1 MKIGIIQENFLVAD
15 FEGNAA
21 KIESQ
26 ILKIGS
32 EADFFITPE
41 MSLWGYPPQD
51 LLLLDEYIAES
62 QLVLEKLCQRLKNY
76 CFLVGLAVRK
86 NQGEELYNAMA
97 LCQDGELKKYFYK
110 CLLPNYDVFDEKRYF
125 EAGDFCDFFELQGKK
140 IGVGICED
148 ICYSKEYNLVKNYSD
163 KHLKKLKEHK
173 LDFILNPSCS
183 PYSQGKIKHRHRF
196 LKKVAQEFGCPV
208 LFVNQVGGQDS
219 LIFDGSSFVAE
230 PEKICTSLLSFQSE
244 SLLFLWIKNISK
256 NICLNI
262 ELERDSR
269 ILELPFLKN
278 DVYVLFFLGNKESKK
293 GLK

>member
-15 FEGNAA
+15 FAGNAA

-26 ILKIGS
+26 ILKVGS

-86 NQGEELYNAMA
+86 NQNEELYNAMA

-183 PYSQGKIKHRHRF
+183 P
-196 LKKVAQEFGCPV
+196 
-208 LFVNQVGGQDS
+208 
-219 LIFDGSSFVAE
+219 
-230 PEKICTSLLSFQSE
+230 
-244 SLLFLWIKNISK
+244 
-256 NICLNI
+256 
-262 ELERDSR
+262 
-269 ILELPFLKN
+269 
-278 DVYVLFFLGNKESKK
+278 
-293 GLK
+293 

>member
-26 ILKIGS
+26 ILKVGS

-86 NQGEELYNAMA
+86 NQDGELYNAMA

-110 CLLPNYDVFDEKRYF
+110 CLLPNYDVF
-125 EAGDFCDFFELQGKK
+125 
-140 IGVGICED
+140 
-148 ICYSKEYNLVKNYSD
+148 
-163 KHLKKLKEHK
+163 
-173 LDFILNPSCS
+173 
-183 PYSQGKIKHRHRF
+183 
-196 LKKVAQEFGCPV
+196 
-208 LFVNQVGGQDS
+208 
-219 LIFDGSSFVAE
+219 
-230 PEKICTSLLSFQSE
+230 
-244 SLLFLWIKNISK
+244 
-256 NICLNI
+256 
-262 ELERDSR
+262 
-269 ILELPFLKN
+269 
-278 DVYVLFFLGNKESKK
+278 
-293 GLK
+293 